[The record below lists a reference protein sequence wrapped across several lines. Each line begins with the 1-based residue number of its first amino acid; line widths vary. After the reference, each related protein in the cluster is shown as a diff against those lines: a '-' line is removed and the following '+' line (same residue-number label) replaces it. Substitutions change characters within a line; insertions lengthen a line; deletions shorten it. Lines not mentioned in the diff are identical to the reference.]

1 MTVAIVLAAGQGTRL
16 RPLTDDSPKC
26 LVPLAG
32 QALLERQARVLRAAG
47 IDDINVAGGFCISR
61 IEDRGFRTAFN
72 ERFATTNMVT
82 TLFCAQQFFDPEQ
95 DLIISYGDIVY
106 QPENLAALLACDAP
120 VAVMVDRDWRK
131 VWDIRFEDP
140 LSDAESLLF
149 DENDYLTE
157 IGKTPSSFNQ
167 IHGQYTGLIKID
179 RTHVTKLA
187 EFYCEL
193 DREATYDGKNFDNMY
208 MTSFLQELIDSGWLV
223 KAAFVRNGWLE
234 VDAVSDL
241 ELYESMER
249 AGTLSKLCRL
259 D

>member
-1 MTVAIVLAAGQGTRL
+1 
-16 RPLTDDSPKC
+16 
-26 LVPLAG
+26 
-32 QALLERQARVLRAAG
+32 
-47 IDDINVAGGFCISR
+47 
-61 IEDRGFRTAFN
+61 
-72 ERFATTNMVT
+72 
-82 TLFCAQQFFDPEQ
+82 
-95 DLIISYGDIVY
+95 
-106 QPENLAALLACDAP
+106 
-120 VAVMVDRDWRK
+120 
-131 VWDIRFEDP
+131 
-140 LSDAESLLF
+140 
-149 DENDYLTE
+149 
-157 IGKTPSSFNQ
+157 
-167 IHGQYTGLIKID
+167 
-179 RTHVTKLA
+179 VTKLA